1 MKKELF
7 GEVNGREVYLYTL
20 ENSHGMK
27 VTVSSFVALMIS
39 LWAADNHGK
48 FADVALGYDR

>member
-27 VTVSSFVALMIS
+27 AVSYTHLT
-39 LWAADNHGK
+39 LPTT
-48 FADVALGYDR
+48 